1 MTDHNFT
8 NLPTLDLLGMLY
20 SAQANYANAKSD
32 REREIVQKQKTE
44 ILAANAPKNFF
55 EKVLDKTESWHYNF
69 LPINGLFVIKFHV
82 KHAIVFRL
90 KIRFRFNFQI

>member
-32 REREIVQKQKTE
+32 RERQ
-44 ILAANAPKNFF
+44 KNFLK
-55 EKVLDKTESWHYNF
+55 KVLDKTES
-69 LPINGLFVIKFHV
+69 
-82 KHAIVFRL
+82 R
-90 KIRFRFNFQI
+90 